1 MSTLIFLV
9 LLGLGL
15 YFLIPNLLRRFTQG
29 GAAKGFDAK
38 RYDELSRKL
47 EQYPYRSRVPESL
60 QDEWDELQLL
70 KKLQSEQSSYSTS
83 RGLNPTLANSLIK
96 LSRVLGVIMLI
107 LAIVSTSAFYVTQ
120 GHSGHAKR
128 MYFGDNMATG
138 QIMADDDQ
146 NGPQKDLYAP
156 GLHFEFM
163 IRVTT
168 ELEYLPDIVVPDGH
182 VLTLLANDGCDKPSD
197 QYFANEWDTA
207 QVDKKKMLEDAAYAL
222 ERDANGN
229 IMRLQKGPQV
239 VAFPPGTYRFNQYLY
254 TFDTTA
260 ALIDIQPGEAG
271 IMKFNYGKKF
281 DPRLLYDPNSPYFSV
296 FPTKLLESD
305 RPVKSVAIRAKLV
318 PKGFKETADQPFDY
332 AWLDDP
338 ESKWYQYFTEE
349 YNELTKDMVRDAKL
363 VPPGYIGVCWDAL
376 REGKYAYNPAAV
388 QVYPLSMK
396 TMTFNYWGGF
406 VVDSSGIDFAPN
418 VKIPEGAADVA
429 TDAISK
435 DGFRMFIEYRA
446 LVKTTP
452 RQAPYAFVTW
462 GGWAEIENKAVT
474 PDSRSVMRNN
484 AQNAVC
490 LQYFKDREEQ
500 ESTTYAQMFWQM
512 LSKGITTV
520 DINFGEIRIDPKL
533 LATQTRYVLAEQ
545 NKLAW
550 QAEEQE
556 QRARINTEEQ
566 KALADQQQELVKA
579 DIAKQRAEYYRD
591 QKDLEGQGDA
601 NYAAQLSEGQK
612 KLYRSLAEVIG
623 PDNFARLEMLKV
635 LKEMGVTNITP
646 LFMYNGAGGSNDM
659 GPLHGTML
667 SSFMMNP
674 QMQELMQKSGL
685 VLEDFLPA
693 KPADSSGQNPD
704 STSVPAATTPTPA
717 PAEPEPDSS
726 KTE

>member
-15 YFLIPNLLRRFTQG
+15 YFLVPNLLRRFTQG
-29 GAAKGFDAK
+29 GETEGFDAR
-38 RYDELSRKL
+38 RYDELSRKM
-47 EQYPYRSRVPESL
+47 EEYPYRSRVPESL
-60 QDEWDELQLL
+60 QDEWDELQEL
-70 KKLQSEQSSYSTS
+70 KLQKQQRESGSRS
-83 RGLNPTLANSLIK
+83 RGMSPGLANNLIR
-96 LSRVLGVIMLI
+96 LSRALGVIMLV
-107 LAIVSTSAFYVTQ
+107 LAVFSTSAFIVPQ
-120 GHSGHAKR
+120 NHSGHAKR
-128 MYFGDNMATG
+128 KYFGGDMATG
-138 QIMADDDQ
+138 QIIADEGQ
-146 NGPQKDLYAP
+146 NGPQKKLYLP
-156 GLHFEFM
+156 GLNFEFM

-168 ELEYLPDIVVPDGH
+168 ELEYKPDIVVPDGK
-182 VLTLLANDGCDKPSD
+182 VLTLLANDGRDKPSE
-197 QYFANEWDTA
+197 QYFAAEWDTTK
-207 QVDKKKMLEDAAYAL
+207 VDKKKMLEDAVYAL

-260 ALIDIQPGEAG
+260 ALTDIHPGEAG
-271 IMKFNYGKKF
+271 IMKFNYGKVF
-281 DPRLLYDPNSPYFSV
+281 DPKLLYDPTSPYYNV
-296 FPTKLLESD
+296 FPTKLLETD
-305 RPVKSVAIRAKLV
+305 RPIKSVAIRAKLV
-318 PKGFKETADQPFDY
+318 PKGFRETADQTFDY

-338 ESKWYQYFTEE
+338 ESKWYKYFPEE

-363 VPPGYIGVCWDAL
+363 VPPGHIGVCWDVL
-376 REGKYAYNPAAV
+376 KEGKYAFNPQAV

-396 TMTFNYWGGF
+396 TQTYNYWGGF
-406 VVDSSGIDFAPN
+406 IVDAEGIDFAPN
-418 VKIPEGAADVA
+418 AKIPEGAADVA

-446 LVKTTP
+446 LVKVTP

-462 GGWAEIENKAVT
+462 GEWNDIENKTVT

-490 LQYFKDREEQ
+490 LQYFKDRQEQ
-500 ESTTYAQMFWQM
+500 ESATYAQMFEQM

-520 DINFGEIRIDPKL
+520 DINFGEIRIDPNL
-533 LATQTRYVLAEQ
+533 LATQTRTVLAEQ

-566 KALADQQQELVKA
+566 RALADQQQELVKA

-601 NYAAQLSEGQK
+601 KYAAQLSEGQQL
-612 KLYRSLAEVIG
+612 LYRSLAEVIG
-623 PDNFARLEMLKV
+623 SDNFARLEMLKV
-635 LKEMGVTNITP
+635 LKEMGVKNITP
-646 LFMYNGAGGSNDM
+646 LFMYNGAGGFNDM

-667 SSFMMNP
+667 SSFMMSP
-674 QMQELMQKSGL
+674 QIQEQMQKYGL
-685 VLEDFLPA
+685 TVEDFLPA

-704 STSVPAATTPTPA
+704 STGVPPATTPSPTPTPA
-717 PAEPEPDSS
+717 ESDSS